1 MKYIEITGDDKMGNL
16 DILNRHS
23 DAGGMSLV
31 ALAAPWCDYCKSLK
45 KELEKIQQ
53 IKSLKEREGIVAYVT
68 DEYHSG
74 LTNMD
79 TVLQGY
85 PTIRLFKGVKKSKD
99 YEGERNVQDLT
110 NYILENFDKK
120 PLTSVMRGG
129 SNMRLQKGG
138 DESLFTKNAGV
149 ETIND
154 NIFNKLYDKSIEQ
167 LEMYRN
173 SGYRS
178 LADTAISQKDTENN
192 SIGRTIGELRVNSK
206 NTPKLS
212 RDGMPP
218 QKLEFHN
225 KRDYIKKIVEL
236 LHKYNKKLFDK
247 ELLSIALT
255 LHITLVAAE
264 QSDDVTTVDRLLCTM
279 AYGFDDCYITDKYG
293 LRKKGEKL
301 MQGKTSN
308 QSTEVLKSIYT
319 QIAIGGD
326 NKSPESKIRRL
337 VFGFGNI
344 GEAKNGGKRKSKN
357 NKKRLRTRRHRIK
370 KFKTTNRVKGAKKIV
385 KRSRRLNRLRIQNKR
400 HSKRVHHKVKTK

>member
-31 ALAAPWCDYCKSLK
+31 ALAAPWCKYCKSLK

-68 DEYHSG
+68 DEYHSR
-74 LTNMD
+74 LNNMD

-178 LADTAISQKDTENN
+178 LADTAIAQKDIENN

-236 LHKYNKKLFDK
+236 LHKYNKKLSDE

-308 QSTEVLKSIYT
+308 QYTEVLKSIYT

-326 NKSPESKIRRL
+326 NKSPESEIRRL
-337 VFGFGNI
+337 VLGFDNI
-344 GEAKNGGKRKSKN
+344 REAKKGGKKKSN

-370 KFKTTNRVKGAKKIV
+370 KFKTTYRVKGAKKTV